1 MISIAVL
8 VIVGGAAFGLFN
20 SMQVANTTLQ
30 GQQGLSLSL
39 RSTASQLQSDLSNA
53 GNGYFQGVNV
63 PSWPVGVTIQN
74 NWITPGTSCYNST
87 SGTYTSTC
95 FDAINIITAD
105 PDHFPAVNVT
115 DSNGDVS
122 PSSCPSPYA
131 GSPGSA
137 TTVYAMA
144 APVSQAFPSG
154 LSLAATAAKFSP
166 GDQLLFLHSNN
177 SGTIMTT
184 SILQSVT
191 AGTKSIA
198 MVVTQPQ
205 SDGSNVL
212 ANDPLDITACDRTNT
227 TTSCPP
233 VTVPVTP
240 SFFGTTFCGSSDWI
254 VKLVPI
260 QYYVD
265 TTANPS
271 DPTLYRKQ
279 NGVASV
285 IMDQILGFKVGA
297 SIWNTIDNSTGYS
310 VPYYNYQASN
320 YSISSAQPEGYN
332 FSLVRSIRVSIIA
345 RTAPSATTN
354 PGTYHNSFDGGA
366 YQVLG
371 RAIVVNPRNL
381 SMNDDQTQAL
391 Q

>member
-1 MISIAVL
+1 
-8 VIVGGAAFGLFN
+8 
-20 SMQVANTTLQ
+20 
-30 GQQGLSLSL
+30 
-39 RSTASQLQSDLSNA
+39 
-53 GNGYFQGVNV
+53 
-63 PSWPVGVTIQN
+63 
-74 NWITPGTSCYNST
+74 
-87 SGTYTSTC
+87 
-95 FDAINIITAD
+95 
-105 PDHFPAVNVT
+105 
-115 DSNGDVS
+115 
-122 PSSCPSPYA
+122 
-131 GSPGSA
+131 
-137 TTVYAMA
+137 
-144 APVSQAFPSG
+144 
-154 LSLAATAAKFSP
+154 
-166 GDQLLFLHSNN
+166 
-177 SGTIMTT
+177 
-184 SILQSVT
+184 
-191 AGTKSIA
+191 
-198 MVVTQPQ
+198 
-205 SDGSNVL
+205 
-212 ANDPLDITACDRTNT
+212 
-227 TTSCPP
+227 
-233 VTVPVTP
+233 
-240 SFFGTTFCGSSDWI
+240 